1 MEKSEQ
7 NLPFASPAVSQPTSR
22 RNAKHVAILPIA
34 ALLFCTFAA
43 WRSDF
48 QLPSCMGHHKASEQL
63 CPQVQEFV
71 PKKNAKLWDSLSQ
84 QFTTNDF
91 EGRAIDWLAGAV
103 RIPTESYDLMAPV
116 GVDPRWEA
124 FAPFHEYLL
133 QAFPLIHSTLK
144 VTKVN
149 TWGLVYHWQGSDA
162 DLKPILL
169 AAHQD
174 VVPVHPNTV
183 DKWKFPPY
191 SGHFDGKNIWGRGSL
206 DDKSGLIGILAAIES
221 LLEKSFQPTRSV
233 VMAFGFD
240 EEASGV
246 YGAQELAK
254 HLEKVYGASAFAFI
268 VDEGSGFGEQYGKV
282 FAVPGIAEKG
292 YVDVRID
299 VASPGGHS
307 SIPPPHT
314 SIGILAALLVE
325 FESNPFEV
333 HLARDTPI
341 YSSLECLAAHAT
353 SLPSHVKKN
362 FKKSATSNKALRK
375 VEEFFFQI
383 PAFKSLTGT
392 TQAIDMIDGGVK
404 ANALPEQAGAV
415 VNHRIATE
423 SSLTALKERDIALL
437 KPLASRFNLTFTA
450 FGVPQSDPDAPAY
463 GTLNLGTPFMEGLEP
478 APITPVDA
486 HPYALLSGTIK
497 ATYNKHRGRA
507 LRGEDEIIIAPGIMS
522 GNTEHIFRYGHRN
535 QGNGSA
541 LAGGIHTTNEGE
553 SKSTSAT

>member
-1 MEKSEQ
+1 
-7 NLPFASPAVSQPTSR
+7 
-22 RNAKHVAILPIA
+22 
-34 ALLFCTFAA
+34 
-43 WRSDF
+43 
-48 QLPSCMGHHKASEQL
+48 MGHHKASEQL

-103 RIPTESYDLMAPV
+103 RIP
-116 GVDPRWEA
+116 
-124 FAPFHEYLL
+124 
-133 QAFPLIHSTLK
+133 HSTLK
-144 VTKVN
+144 VTMVN

-254 HLEKVYGASAFAFI
+254 HLEKVYGESAFAFI

-522 GNTEHIFRYGHRN
+522 GNTGMCIGLELYID
-535 QGNGSA
+535 
-541 LAGGIHTTNEGE
+541 
-553 SKSTSAT
+553 